1 MTMDIIIHEIAIDGL
16 PDMDALTARVA
27 FLVDGCI
34 VSGWPLPRDEFSHLY
49 DYKYVLGRRDAA
61 RSADTDFLAKGGT
74 LWEADS
80 DVGSTGLFAGVTHW
94 VEFPIGIHLI
104 SSAAKE
110 ATP

>member
-27 FLVDGCI
+27 FLFDGCI
-34 VSGWPLPRDEFSHLY
+34 VSGWPIDEH
-49 DYKYVLGRRDAA
+49 
-61 RSADTDFLAKGGT
+61 TDPV

-80 DVGSTGLFAGVTHW
+80 DVGHGRAFYGVTHW